1 MASSPKS
8 PNKRCA
14 GEEVQRF
21 SPSAV
26 VPSKLTIDN
35 LLRIGRS
42 VNTSLKDFLE
52 LAAPSWKSAS
62 EFGAKK
68 RRRKRGI
75 TPAQAIKK
83 PLLF

>member
-35 LLRIGRS
+35 LLRTGHS
-42 VNTSLKDFLE
+42 VNTSLKVFLE
-52 LAAPSWKSAS
+52 LAVPSLKTA
-62 EFGAKK
+62 
-68 RRRKRGI
+68 
-75 TPAQAIKK
+75 
-83 PLLF
+83 LN